1 MGANRANS
9 PTLCIRHSFSGQAI
23 YFGGQTRVILDA
35 FQPDWMA
42 TSDPANVLTLRRG
55 SQTAVKKSVFKVA
68 LPANDN
74 MAPLPRD

>member
-35 FQPDWMA
+35 FQPEWMA
-42 TSDPANVLTLRRG
+42 TSAPANVLALRRAP
-55 SQTAVKKSVFKVA
+55 QTAAKKSVFKIG

-74 MAPLPRD
+74 LAPLPSD